1 MSEEESSSLI
11 NILDRKKYNERI
23 QATRSADDQ
32 NQPSFFEKISTG
44 SNTDSDLRVVRFDG
58 SAAKEIDSADAF
70 KYEDPVPRFRKPVPS
85 KYQLSQQ
92 QMVNDAAN
100 QRRIQQQQLLLFE
113 DFPSEQ
119 EGRSSIDMMNMGELY
134 QHKQQQS
141 LQAYLGQTNFLSED
155 RISQP
160 PQTETV
166 ANQSMASTQDASVFL
181 GPANEDSPK
190 SAAKRLEQKAES
202 PAESIYEK

>member
-1 MSEEESSSLI
+1 M
-11 NILDRKKYNERI
+11 
-23 QATRSADDQ
+23 
-32 NQPSFFEKISTG
+32 
-44 SNTDSDLRVVRFDG
+44 VRFDG